1 MQITKASG
9 LPEDFSEKKL
19 TTSLKNAGVA
29 PNIRKEALHFVKDNL
44 SPDIDTNK
52 VHQLV
57 GQYLKQHSQPLHQL
71 NYNLKRAIFKLGPT
85 GYPFEHFVAQILEQF
100 GYHTKVG
107 VILKGKCVHHE
118 IDIVAKKDNQVFYI
132 ECKFHNRPGLK
143 TDIQAA
149 LYTYAR
155 FQDVISAVKEV
166 DYPKGVQPQQ
176 VHHSWLFT
184 NTKATK
190 DVNSYAK
197 CQNMKFTSWG
207 SPGKQSLHD
216 LIITSNLHPIT
227 ALNSISGDQIKL
239 LLKQNIVTL
248 KRLSRLLKNNQL
260 TNILSKEA
268 IKKVKAEMRTIY
280 VNES

>member
-9 LPEDFSEKKL
+9 IPEDFSEKKL
-19 TTSLKNAGVA
+19 TTSLKNAGVS
-29 PNIRKEALHFVKDNL
+29 PNIRKETLHFVKDNL
-44 SPDIDTNK
+44 SADTDTN
-52 VHQLV
+52 QLQHLV
-57 GQYLKQHSQPLHQL
+57 SQYLKQHSLPLHQL

-85 GYPFEHFVAQILEQF
+85 GYPFEQFVAQILEQF

-107 VILKGKCVHHE
+107 VTLKGKCVSHE

-155 FQDVISAVKEV
+155 FQDVISNAQ
-166 DYPKGVQPQQ
+166 GVQPQQ
-176 VHHSWLFT
+176 AYHSWLFT

-197 CQNMKFTSWG
+197 CQNMKLTSWV

-216 LIITSNLHPIT
+216 LIISANLHPIT
-227 ALNSISGDQIKL
+227 ALNSLSEDQAQL

-248 KRLSRLLKNNQL
+248 KRLSRLLRNNQL

-268 IKKVKAEMRTIY
+268 VKKIKAEIRTINF
-280 VNES
+280 NES